1 MIKNPEVGMIVFS
14 VFGIMNKEHMFI
26 GEIVEI
32 KPEWKPASLTVQWK
46 YPTTVRFPA
55 CPDELFI
62 SMLDAKHEYQL
73 RCNQELDK
81 EILEIYKR
89 YPAAVDAPKQ
99 EVL

>member
-1 MIKNPEVGMIVFS
+1 MIKNPEVGMTVFS
-14 VFGIMNKEHMFI
+14 VFGIMNKEHIFI

-46 YPTTVRFPA
+46 YPATVRYPA
-55 CPDELFI
+55 SPDELFT
-62 SMLDAKHEYQL
+62 SMIDAKREYQL
-73 RCNQELDK
+73 RRDQELDK

-89 YPAAVDAPKQ
+89 YPEAVDAPKQ